1 VRSALLAVLVLLAAS
16 VLSADSAEAA
26 VEPVAP
32 VAEPAPPLPYRVE
45 NVLVPNGDG
54 VLAGTLTLPTGPG
67 PFTAAVLIGGSGAQD
82 RDHTV
87 DGLRPFLVLA
97 DALTRAGF
105 AVLRTDDRGYGGST
119 GSYATSSYDDLASD
133 VLAQVAYLDSRPDVD
148 PARVGLIGHSEG
160 GYLAP
165 LAVARSQDMVAFVVL
180 MAAPA
185 VSGTDLLTA
194 EDQPVDRPD
203 ADPRF
208 RSFLDYDPG
217 PELAAL
223 SIPVLAFYGDQDVQV
238 PPAQSVPVLTGLLA
252 GKPDVTI
259 RTLPGLDHLMRPVGP
274 GSSTQDTT
282 TTTTIAP
289 AALDLVTGWMKER
302 FG

>member
-1 VRSALLAVLVLLAAS
+1 
-16 VLSADSAEAA
+16 
-26 VEPVAP
+26 
-32 VAEPAPPLPYRVE
+32 VAEPAPPFPYRVE
-45 NVLVPNGDG
+45 NVLVPSGDG
-54 VLAGTLTLPTGPG
+54 VLAGTLTRPDGSG
-67 PFTAAVLIGGSGAQD
+67 PFAAAVLIGGSGAQD
-82 RDHTV
+82 RDYTV
-87 DGLRPFLVLA
+87 DGRRPFLVLA

-105 AVLRTDDRGYGGST
+105 AVVRTDDRGFGGSAGDYPNST
-119 GSYATSSYDDLASD
+119 YDDLAAD
-133 VLAQVAYLDSRPDVD
+133 VLAQVAYLDSRPEID

-185 VSGTDLLTA
+185 VSGTDLLATG
-194 EDQPVDRPD
+194 DHPVDRQD

-223 SIPVLAFYGDQDVQV
+223 SIPVLAFYGDQDGQV
-238 PPAQSVPVLTGLLA
+238 PPAQNVPVLTGLLA
-252 GKPDVTI
+252 GEPDVTI
-259 RTLPGLDHLMRPVGP
+259 RTLPGLDHLMHDP
-274 GSSTQDTT
+274 TT
-282 TTTTIAP
+282 DTTIAP